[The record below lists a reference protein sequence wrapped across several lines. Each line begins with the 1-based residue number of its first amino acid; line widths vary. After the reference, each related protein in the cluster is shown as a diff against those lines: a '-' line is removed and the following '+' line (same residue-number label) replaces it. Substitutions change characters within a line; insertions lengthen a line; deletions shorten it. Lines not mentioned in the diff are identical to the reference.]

1 MGETIA
7 IIIFLFIIAIIAFGM
22 LWMAIVWPICNYY
35 TKRPNNL
42 VQWEAVETEESHA
55 NYDRQISN
63 KRLFDLYYRILPS
76 DLNLFVRIFATNEW
90 KLRYENV
97 ELKNKEEFI
106 EYISKYKTLMDIKN
120 NQGRIHWLHP

>member
-1 MGETIA
+1 METLA
-7 IIIFLFIIAIIAFGM
+7 IIILLFIIAIITFGM
-22 LWMAIVWPICNYY
+22 LWMAVVWPICNYY
-35 TKRPNNL
+35 ITKPNNL
-42 VQWEAVETEESHA
+42 VQWEAVETGESHA

-97 ELKNKEEFI
+97 ELENKEEFI
-106 EYISKYKTLMDIKN
+106 EYVSKYKTLMDIKN